1 MINAIK
7 RSEHTMRT
15 LTKLS
20 ALLFKSANQREVAP
34 RRGGLF
40 EVQLYSWFPSVL

>member
-1 MINAIK
+1 
-7 RSEHTMRT
+7 MRT

-20 ALLFKSANQREVAP
+20 ALLFKPVNQRELAP

-40 EVQLYSWFPSVL
+40 EVKLYSWFPSVL